1 MLDECKGE
9 KFYEILAIFSNAVL
23 KKVLAARD
31 AGDADAAVARRLA
44 TATMLSGEQQR
55 SLLPLAIAHKAS
67 LVNVLRRKEEKRK
80 QYMEFHGLLDKK
92 AEDINRRIRKTKD
105 TPPRTETGRVTERSQ
120 CRQEATQRQLDWE
133 PEVVRCNAAW

>member
-31 AGDADAAVARRLA
+31 AGDVDAAVARRLA

-67 LVNVLRRKEEKRK
+67 LVNVLRRKEE
-80 QYMEFHGLLDKK
+80 
-92 AEDINRRIRKTKD
+92 
-105 TPPRTETGRVTERSQ
+105 
-120 CRQEATQRQLDWE
+120 
-133 PEVVRCNAAW
+133 